1 MTERTAAQRAQPP
14 GPDVPVFVISV
25 AAELTG
31 LHPQTLRTYD
41 RLGLVS
47 PGRAGGGGRRYSWR
61 DIELLREVAELT
73 AAGIGLEGVR
83 GSWSSRTTSPRC
95 RHGCGS
101 WRTSSPRRS
110 TPSRSRWPTAVRPG
124 TFPPYPRPAPRSRWS
139 CGAGTVD
146 RAGARSARDSGDI
159 WVLPLASAHGS
170 GVGCCAGRG
179 ATRNWERVVTVVL
192 AEDDVDIRDLVQI
205 VLEQLDLEV
214 KAVGTGAEAL
224 EVGQREVPRLFLLDI
239 TMPGMNG
246 LDVCRAIRADEKLQD
261 VPVIFMTARAQASD
275 VAAGIEAGA
284 DTYIIKPFGPIE
296 LREHVEALLDRGTQS

>member
-1 MTERTAAQRAQPP
+1 M
-14 GPDVPVFVISV
+14 
-25 AAELTG
+25 
-31 LHPQTLRTYD
+31 
-41 RLGLVS
+41 
-47 PGRAGGGGRRYSWR
+47 
-61 DIELLREVAELT
+61 
-73 AAGIGLEGVR
+73 
-83 GSWSSRTTSPRC
+83 
-95 RHGCGS
+95 
-101 WRTSSPRRS
+101 
-110 TPSRSRWPTAVRPG
+110 
-124 TFPPYPRPAPRSRWS
+124 
-139 CGAGTVD
+139 
-146 RAGARSARDSGDI
+146 
-159 WVLPLASAHGS
+159 
-170 GVGCCAGRG
+170 
-179 ATRNWERVVTVVL
+179 TVVL

-296 LREHVEALLDRGTQS
+296 LREHVEALLDRGVTS